1 MNIKEQCAEAGALL
15 TRRTILKLIAGAP
28 LVATFGF
35 VASPL
40 LRYLKPTMKPG
51 NFFQTADLP
60 KADQS
65 VRFHRIDFPQ
75 SWTCLPFML
84 PITYTVFNPEEHET
98 RKTPGFILAT
108 AKNEIVAY
116 SRLCTAPCHVD
127 GHHQL
132 LNFLMNT
139 TEIDCIAQSKSPV
152 LYCPCSCCLSTYDLN
167 DHGRVIGGAAKRPLR
182 RIDVAKEGDYY
193 VVTGPVEPEIV

>member
-1 MNIKEQCAEAGALL
+1 MNLKEQCAEAGALL

-65 VRFHRIDFPQ
+65 VRFHRLDFPY

-84 PITYTVFNPEEHET
+84 PIRYEVFNPEGHET
-98 RKTPGFILAT
+98 RKTPGFILNT
-108 AKNEIVAY
+108 AENEIVAY
-116 SRLCTAPCHVD
+116 SRLCTYEFHEHGQP
-127 GHHQL
+127 QK

-139 TEIDCIAQSKSPV
+139 AELDCITQSRNPV
-152 LYCPCSCCLSTYDLN
+152 LYCPCACCLSTYDLS
-167 DHGRVIGGAAKRPLR
+167 DHGRVLGGAAKRPLR
-182 RIDVAKEGDYY
+182 RMNVVVEGDNYI
-193 VVTGPVEPEIV
+193 VTGLDQAEIV